1 MNDVLASRSIQRVFR
16 RQIWA
21 PFCKAAE
28 TYHLISPGDRI
39 AVCYS
44 GGKDSSLLACCMR
57 DYQAYAGVD
66 FSFEIILLDPGYEAE
81 IRETAVRNAETL
93 GFFPHISEA
102 PIFEAVAEAP
112 RSFCHICASMRRGY
126 LYESARKLGCNK
138 IALGHHLDDV
148 AETTLMSVLFGGRFR
163 GMMPYVPSDSHP
175 GMALIRPLTLVREKD
190 VSAWADRMALRPI
203 TCACRMTRREEPGA
217 RRKVK
222 ELIRSLEA
230 ETPNVVGNLFGSLS
244 SVSLDTVLRYRMDQH
259 SPWVDSLA
267 DRLHFP
273 DDSDIM
279 MQEKGGAGHA
289 GKDGV

>member
-1 MNDVLASRSIQRVFR
+1 MNDVLASRSIQRDFR

-57 DYQAYAGVD
+57 DYKAYAGVD
-66 FSFEIILLDPGYEAE
+66 FSFEIIMLDPGYEAE
-81 IRETAVRNAETL
+81 IRAAALANAGSL
-93 GFFPHISEA
+93 GFSPHVFEA
-102 PIFEAVAEAP
+102 PIFEAVAEAT
-112 RSFCHICASMRRGY
+112 RSLCHVCAAMRRGY

-175 GMALIRPLTLVREKD
+175 GMALIRPLTLIREKD
-190 VSAWADRMALRPI
+190 VIAWADRMALRPI

-244 SVSLDTVLRYRMDQH
+244 SVSLDTVLRYRIDQH

-289 GKDGV
+289 GEDGV